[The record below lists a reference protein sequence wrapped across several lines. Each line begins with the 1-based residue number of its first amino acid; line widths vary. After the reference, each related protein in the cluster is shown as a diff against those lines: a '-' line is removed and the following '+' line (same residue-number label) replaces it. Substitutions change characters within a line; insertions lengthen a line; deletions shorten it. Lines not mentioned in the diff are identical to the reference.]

1 MYICILLL
9 MLKFIYLCLNNIL
22 KKYIVYERKSFQE
35 KLSLKVIHIYMLSSL
50 FIMIYSFIHISDF
63 LSILFYNITIFTGV
77 KIDNL
82 CLKLECPILDFIS
95 DLMKCNFIYQITFFA
110 KG

>member
-1 MYICILLL
+1 
-9 MLKFIYLCLNNIL
+9 
-22 KKYIVYERKSFQE
+22 
-35 KLSLKVIHIYMLSSL
+35 MLSSL
-50 FIMIYSFIHISDF
+50 FLMICPIIYISDF